1 MNTRMCIREEIDY
14 QTISCYFIHV
24 LDTYKR
30 ICHKTMID
38 TVLVESAKMIQ
49 A

>member
-1 MNTRMCIREEIDY
+1 MM
-14 QTISCYFIHV
+14 SLIHAILIYHETV
-24 LDTYKR
+24 F
-30 ICHKTMID
+30 D